1 MWHSAMGQQWLG
13 CLVASCCTVSGLITI
28 GAVVAIALIP
38 IYLSTRD
45 VTAINKGTV
54 LRVTFSTNFMAP
66 PNTTRPVFLGMQDFA
81 EQVQTA
87 GNIES
92 GTLTTK
98 TMQFTNEPNSRRRR
112 DTSSSDTNKDAPLPG
127 DFLQV
132 EFLVSIPKQC
142 GGFVNS
148 NCAIKSRDKATNA
161 LRGLSTFEAMVQING
176 SAPFELQAKFY
187 SFTTR
192 ITSPT
197 CTDNI
202 HNEDETD
209 VDCGG
214 RICSACADTKSCL
227 VNADCSNNNCNA
239 TTKTCF

>member
-1 MWHSAMGQQWLG
+1 MPNIQGPMANEQGFRAWMRRRQEWLG
-13 CLVASCCTVSGLITI
+13 CLLASCCT
-28 GAVVAIALIP
+28 
-38 IYLSTRD
+38 
-45 VTAINKGTV
+45 
-54 LRVTFSTNFMAP
+54 
-66 PNTTRPVFLGMQDFA
+66 
-81 EQVQTA
+81 VQTA
-87 GNIES
+87 GNIKS

-112 DTSSSDTNKDAPLPG
+112 DTSSSDTSKDAPLPG

-132 EFLVSIPKQC
+132 EFLVSIPKRC
-142 GGFVNS
+142 GGFIGS
-148 NCAIKSRDKATNA
+148 NCAIESRDKATNA
-161 LRGLSTFEAMVQING
+161 LRGLGTFEAMVQING

-187 SFTTR
+187 SLTTR
-192 ITSPT
+192 ITTPT

-202 HNEDETD
+202 HNQDETD